1 MLALYRARA
10 VHKNKRKFV
19 ADLIHRR
26 FTEDDI
32 LTEGQKERA
41 DKYISDC
48 IETPAD
54 NFDKIR
60 KKMEEIYP
68 AYRFRKIRELLD
80 LLLVVGAV
88 AFGIRGLFFQPFKIP
103 TGSMQPTL
111 YGIHYMVKDGST
123 NPNLAKFNNFFNYIF
138 FSAMPVKAITIAESG
153 YFKPNTL
160 QTQSSFWSDITSF
173 EIGKQK
179 YTTPGTAK
187 TVLEYTH
194 LTTAKRYIK
203 DDVLCKDGFISLG
216 DHLFVERFSIYLTPL
231 KRGDIMV
238 FNTQSLRYNERNLSE
253 VSGFYYVKRLAG
265 MPGDTLKI
273 EHDTLMVK
281 PKGEDA
287 FKPIY
292 ELSDTFKKIYSG
304 KGGYQGHLGL
314 MGEVIGQLDQEYVVP
329 DNSYFM
335 MGDNSKFSLD
345 SRFFGAVPREN
356 MVGKAFF
363 VFWPFSR
370 RWGLVDNPA
379 PVDQPTDSLKGKNYY
394 EVMFLQ

>member
-10 VHKNKRKFV
+10 AQKSKRKFISELV
-19 ADLIHRR
+19 NRR
-26 FTEDDI
+26 FAEDD
-32 LTEGQKERA
+32 LLSAGEKERI
-41 DKYISDC
+41 DKYIGDC
-48 IETPAD
+48 AETSSD
-54 NFDKIR
+54 NFEKIS
-60 KKMEEIYP
+60 KKLQEIYP
-68 AYRFRKIRELLD
+68 AYRFRKIREFLD

-111 YGIHYMVKDGST
+111 YGVHYMVKDGST
-123 NPNLAKFNNFFNYIF
+123 NPNLARFNHFFNYIL
-138 FSAMPVKAITIAESG
+138 FSGTPVKELTVTESG
-153 YFKPNTL
+153 YFKPDTL
-160 QTQSSFWSDITSF
+160 QTQSTFWADTTSF

-179 YTTPGTAK
+179 YSTPGTAK
-187 TVLEYTH
+187 NVLEYTQ
-194 LTTAKRYIK
+194 LTTAKRYLK
-203 DDVLCKDGFISLG
+203 GDVLCKDGFISLG

-238 FNTQSLRYNERNLSE
+238 FNTQNLRYNERNLTE

-281 PKGEDA
+281 PKGETE
-287 FKPIY
+287 FMPIY
-292 ELSDTFKKIYSG
+292 ELSDTFKKVYSG
-304 KGGYQGHLGL
+304 NGGYQGHLGL
-314 MGEVIGQLDQEYVVP
+314 MGEVIGQFGQEYVVP
-329 DNSYFM
+329 DDSYFM
-335 MGDNSKFSLD
+335 MGDNSRFSLD

-370 RWGLVDNPA
+370 RWGLVDNQP
-379 PVDQPTDSLKGKNYY
+379 PVNQPTDNIKGKNYY
-394 EVMFLQ
+394 DVMFLQ